1 MKFRL
6 WPRSLIGQLV
16 FAVAVMLFVAQAVN
30 FALLVR
36 GQKQQT
42 LAHGGGMAVARIIDA
57 VDRDRRGDF
66 RERPGARRG
75 GPDGGGPDERENP
88 KKLVI
93 SDRPIAVATGAV
105 RLPELAEYVAD
116 LLHEAD
122 MQPQAVAAWALPQR
136 PRLRANFPGRTVI
149 VSARIDGRYYA
160 VRSRIQ
166 TGGNRLQGFLVWQT
180 LSLYLLLLIPIM
192 VIAWRAAA
200 PLRDLTRAARSNP
213 ALRDATPLE
222 EEGPS
227 DVRDLI
233 IAFNAYRGRIAT
245 MLSDKDRMLGAV
257 GHDLRTPLASLRVRV
272 EQVEDDALRDKMI
285 ASIEEMA
292 AMLTDILALARSGAG
307 TEGREP
313 VALRDATPLDEE
325 GPSDV
330 RDLIIAFNAY
340 RGRIATMLSDKDRM
354 LGAVG
359 HDLRTPLASLRV
371 RVEQVE
377 DDALRDKMIAS
388 IEEMAAMLTDI
399 LALARS
405 GAGTEGR
412 EPVALRG
419 LVEELAADYR
429 ERGKDVTAA
438 AAVDAAVMARP
449 LLLRRALRNL
459 IDNAAA
465 YGQRARLSVERGQGE
480 VRIIVSDDGPG
491 LTDEQIRTLIEP
503 FARGEQSRN
512 RATGGSGLGLSIAR
526 DIAEGEGGTLTLRN
540 RDGGGLDA
548 VVGLPTIG
556 PS

>member
-1 MKFRL
+1 MKLRL

-66 RERPGARRG
+66 RGGPREDRG
-75 GPDGGGPDERENP
+75 GPRDRHDGPHERERAQ
-88 KKLVI
+88 KLVI
-93 SDRPIAVATGAV
+93 SDTPIPVPTGAV
-105 RLPELAEYVAD
+105 RLPDLADYVGN
-116 LLHEAD
+116 LLSEAD
-122 MQPQAVAAWALPQR
+122 VAAQSVDAWALPQK

-149 VSARIDGRYYA
+149 VAAQIDGRYFA
-160 VRSRIQ
+160 VRSRIP

-313 VALRDATPLDEE
+313 VALR
-325 GPSDV
+325 
-330 RDLIIAFNAY
+330 
-340 RGRIATMLSDKDRM
+340 
-354 LGAVG
+354 
-359 HDLRTPLASLRV
+359 
-371 RVEQVE
+371 
-377 DDALRDKMIAS
+377 
-388 IEEMAAMLTDI
+388 
-399 LALARS
+399 
-405 GAGTEGR
+405 
-412 EPVALRG
+412 G

-429 ERGKDVTAA
+429 ERGKDVGVA

-465 YGQRARLSVERGQGE
+465 YGQRARLSVERAPGE

-540 RDGGGLDA
+540 RAGGGLDA
-548 VVGLPTIG
+548 VVALPTA
-556 PS
+556 

>member
-1 MKFRL
+1 MKIRL

-16 FAVAVMLFVAQAVN
+16 LAVALMLFAAQAIN

-36 GQKQQT
+36 GQSQQT

-57 VDRDRRGDF
+57 VDR
-66 RERPGARRG
+66 ARRG
-75 GPDGGGPDERENP
+75 ELPPQQDERSGEHGRPNRAQ
-88 KKLVI
+88 KLVV
-93 SDRPIAVATGAV
+93 SDRPLPLPTGAV
-105 RLPELAEYVAD
+105 PLPDLADYVEK
-116 LLHEAD
+116 LLGEAD
-122 MQPQAVAAWALPQR
+122 VTAESVDAWALPQR
-136 PRLRANFPGRTVI
+136 PRLRANIPGRTVI
-149 VSARIDGRYYA
+149 VSAQIDGRYIA
-160 VRSRIQ
+160 VRGRIP
-166 TGGNRLQGFLVWQT
+166 TSGNRLQGFLVWQT

-233 IAFNAYRGRIAT
+233 IAFNAYRSRIA
-245 MLSDKDRMLGAV
+245 A
-257 GHDLRTPLASLRVRV
+257 
-272 EQVEDDALRDKMI
+272 
-285 ASIEEMA
+285 
-292 AMLTDILALARSGAG
+292 
-307 TEGREP
+307 
-313 VALRDATPLDEE
+313 
-325 GPSDV
+325 
-330 RDLIIAFNAY
+330 
-340 RGRIATMLSDKDRM
+340 MLSDKDRM

-429 ERGKDVTAA
+429 ERGKDVAVA
-438 AAVDAAVMARP
+438 AAVDAAVLARP

-465 YGQRARLSVERGQGE
+465 YGVRARLSVERAPGA

-491 LTDEQIRTLIEP
+491 LSDDQIRTLVEP

-526 DIAEGEGGTLTLRN
+526 DIAEGEGGELTLRN
-540 RDGGGLDA
+540 RADGGLDA
-548 VVGLPTIG
+548 VIALPTA
-556 PS
+556 

>member
-1 MKFRL
+1 MKLRL

-16 FAVAVMLFVAQAVN
+16 FAVAVLLFVAQAVN

-66 RERPGARRG
+66 RGGPREDRG
-75 GPDGGGPDERENP
+75 GPRDRHDGPHERERAQ
-88 KKLVI
+88 KLVI
-93 SDRPIAVATGAV
+93 SDTPIPVPTGAV
-105 RLPELAEYVAD
+105 RLPDLADYVGN
-116 LLHEAD
+116 LLSEAD
-122 MQPQAVAAWALPQR
+122 VAAQSVDAWALPQK

-149 VSARIDGRYYA
+149 VAAQIDGRYFA
-160 VRSRIQ
+160 VRSRIP

-313 VALRDATPLDEE
+313 VALR
-325 GPSDV
+325 
-330 RDLIIAFNAY
+330 
-340 RGRIATMLSDKDRM
+340 
-354 LGAVG
+354 
-359 HDLRTPLASLRV
+359 
-371 RVEQVE
+371 
-377 DDALRDKMIAS
+377 
-388 IEEMAAMLTDI
+388 
-399 LALARS
+399 
-405 GAGTEGR
+405 
-412 EPVALRG
+412 G

-429 ERGKDVTAA
+429 ERGKDVAVA

-465 YGQRARLSVERGQGE
+465 YGQRARLSVERAPGE

-491 LTDEQIRTLIEP
+491 LTNEQIRTLIEP

-548 VVGLPTIG
+548 VVMLPA
-556 PS
+556 S

>member
-1 MKFRL
+1 MKLRL

-16 FAVAVMLFVAQAVN
+16 FAVAVLLFVAQAVN

-66 RERPGARRG
+66 RERLGERRG
-75 GPDGGGPDERENP
+75 GPDEHENP

-93 SDRPIAVATGAV
+93 SDRPIDVATGAV
-105 RLPELAEYVAD
+105 RLPELADYVAD
-116 LLHEAD
+116 LLNEAD

-149 VSARIDGRYYA
+149 VSAQIDGRYYA
-160 VRSRIQ
+160 VRSRIP

-313 VALRDATPLDEE
+313 VALR
-325 GPSDV
+325 
-330 RDLIIAFNAY
+330 
-340 RGRIATMLSDKDRM
+340 
-354 LGAVG
+354 
-359 HDLRTPLASLRV
+359 
-371 RVEQVE
+371 
-377 DDALRDKMIAS
+377 
-388 IEEMAAMLTDI
+388 
-399 LALARS
+399 
-405 GAGTEGR
+405 
-412 EPVALRG
+412 G

-429 ERGKDVTAA
+429 ERGKDVAVA

-465 YGQRARLSVERGQGE
+465 YGQRARLSVERAPGE

-491 LTDEQIRTLIEP
+491 LTNEQIRTLIEP

-548 VVGLPTIG
+548 VVALPTIG

>member
-1 MKFRL
+1 MNLRL

-116 LLHEAD
+116 LLLEAD

-149 VSARIDGRYYA
+149 VSAQIDGRYYA

-180 LSLYLLLLIPIM
+180 LSIYLLLLIPIM

-272 EQVEDDALRDKMI
+272 EQVED
-285 ASIEEMA
+285 
-292 AMLTDILALARSGAG
+292 G
-307 TEGREP
+307 
-313 VALRDATPLDEE
+313 
-325 GPSDV
+325 
-330 RDLIIAFNAY
+330 
-340 RGRIATMLSDKDRM
+340 
-354 LGAVG
+354 
-359 HDLRTPLASLRV
+359 
-371 RVEQVE
+371 
-377 DDALRDKMIAS
+377 ALRDKMIAS

-429 ERGKDVTAA
+429 ERGKDVTVAV
-438 AAVDAAVMARP
+438 AVDAAVMARP

-465 YGQRARLSVERGQGE
+465 YGVRARLSVERAPGE

-491 LTDEQIRTLIEP
+491 LTNEQIRTLIEP

-526 DIAEGEGGTLTLRN
+526 DIAEGEGGTLTLVN

-548 VVGLPTIG
+548 VVALPTA
-556 PS
+556 